1 MIAMLLYLALMA
13 HMGDTKAFPVGTITG
28 ATVAGFDPVVGTS
41 VDGSELRYY
50 PTRFPV
56 AAPPRDVPA
65 ISIKIEPWQCF
76 QKYDGCRVMDGEG
89 KYLSADEWLHYK
101 GNTETLTYY
110 RDGCAD
116 KSRVLLTAEDGTR
129 HCIKF

>member
-1 MIAMLLYLALMA
+1 MIAMILYLSLLA
-13 HMGDTKAFPVGTITG
+13 HMGEPQTFVPY
-28 ATVAGFDPVVGTS
+28 TS
-41 VDGSELRYY
+41 RLYV
-50 PTRFPV
+50 
-56 AAPPRDVPA
+56 PPMDVPA

-76 QKYDGCRVMDGEG
+76 QKYEGCRVMDGEG
-89 KYLSADEWLHYK
+89 KYLSADEWFHYK

-116 KSRVLLTAEDGTR
+116 TSRVLLTAEDGTR